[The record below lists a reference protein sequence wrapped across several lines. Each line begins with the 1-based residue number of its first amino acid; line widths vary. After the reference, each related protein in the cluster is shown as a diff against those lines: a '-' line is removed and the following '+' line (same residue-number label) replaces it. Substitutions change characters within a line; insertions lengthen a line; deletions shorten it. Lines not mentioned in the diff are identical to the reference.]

1 VVKQTDNRLRAWSH
15 LLGGHALALKAIEAR
30 LKEAGQPPLGWYDV
44 LLELD
49 RAGRRLRIGE
59 LAERLIVAPY
69 PMTRLLDRLE
79 EAGLLRREKAPGDRR
94 GAYAVL
100 TTEGEA
106 ARRRMWPHYQ
116 RAILELFGAAL
127 SERDAEDLVRIF
139 KKVIARLRA
148 DKAPPEGV

>member
-15 LLGGHALALKAIEAR
+15 LLGGHGLALKAIEAR
-30 LKEAGQPPLGWYDV
+30 LKEAGQPPFGWYDV

-49 RAGRRLRIGE
+49 RAGGRLRIGE
-59 LAERLIVAPY
+59 LAERVIVEPY
-69 PMTRLLDRLE
+69 TMTRLLDRLE
-79 EAGLLRREKAPGDRR
+79 DAGLLRREKAPGDRR

-100 TTEGEA
+100 TAEGEA

-139 KKVIARLRA
+139 KKVIERLRA
-148 DKAPPEGV
+148 GEAPPEGV

>member
-1 VVKQTDNRLRAWSH
+1 MSDDAGLRAWSH
-15 LLGGHALALKAIEAR
+15 FLGAHALAIRAVEAR
-30 LKEAGQPPLGWYDV
+30 LKAAGLPPLGWYDV

-69 PMTRLLDRLE
+69 TMTRLLDRLE

-148 DKAPPEGV
+148 GKAPPECV